1 MAHRMGIAQ
10 RLLRLIEGVVG
21 VEHGKF
27 AVQPR
32 ARYRLRRHSHCRHDP
47 GIWAAR
53 S

>member
-1 MAHRMGIAQ
+1 MPHPTRVAQ
-10 RLLRLIEGVVG
+10 RLLRLIEGLAG

-32 ARYRLRRHSHCRHDP
+32 ARYRLRRHSQCRHDP
-47 GIWAAR
+47 GVWAAR